1 MKARTGSAI
10 TKPRFTWEELA
21 LGVVR
26 DMLEGRRDSEKILV
40 GETANSSPLVVGKWQ
55 LYRMDSRTAF
65 RRSGNCF
72 SSLLLTRST
81 YSLPGRSGCL

>member
-10 TKPRFTWEELA
+10 TRPRFTWEELA

-65 RRSGNCF
+65 QWSDICS
-72 SSLLLTRST
+72 SSLLLT
-81 YSLPGRSGCL
+81 